1 MIKYYQGLRMNEE
14 VDFDFNE
21 ILEEFRNGKKLTGLD

>member
-1 MIKYYQGLRMNEE
+1 MNEE

-21 ILEEFRNGKKLTGLD
+21 ILEEFRNGKKLTGLDNHV